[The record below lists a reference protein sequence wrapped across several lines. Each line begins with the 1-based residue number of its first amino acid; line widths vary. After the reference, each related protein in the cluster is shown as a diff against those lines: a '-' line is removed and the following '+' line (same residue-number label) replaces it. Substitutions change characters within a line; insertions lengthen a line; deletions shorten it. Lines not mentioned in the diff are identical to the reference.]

1 VPLLSPINV
10 LWGLEPILS
19 VAIATFM
26 YRRKLHSRF
35 PLFFTFQLFYVPYWI
50 ADFTANQISYRAY
63 FVTFW
68 SLEPIVILLSFAN
81 IQELFSAM
89 FRQRDGLKDFG
100 AMLFRW
106 AMVVMLLMGVVLATA
121 NAGAFQ
127 RNHFISLVLSMERSV
142 QLMMLGLVIFLIAFS
157 NHLGITHRHPVFGF
171 VIGWGILSS
180 CELLL
185 YAQRARIWFSTSTFN
200 LLHLGAYDAM
210 LLVWLGYVMV
220 KPPREVLPNML
231 LRSQRWNEALLEEP
245 EQEQE
250 EEVSTLLIGIET
262 LVERA
267 LSRVEEPSNR

>member
-1 VPLLSPINV
+1 VPLLFAKNV

-26 YRRKLHSRF
+26 YRRKLHPRF
-35 PLFFTFQLFYVPYWI
+35 PLFFTFQLFYIPYWI
-50 ADFTANQISYRAY
+50 AEFVAYRISYRAY
-63 FVTFW
+63 FNAFW
-68 SLEPIVILLSFAN
+68 VLEPFVILLSFAN
-81 IQELFSAM
+81 IQELFAAM
-89 FRQRDGLKDFG
+89 FRQREGLKDFG

-121 NAGAFQ
+121 NPGAFE
-127 RNHFISLVLSMERSV
+127 RNHFISLVLSLERSV

-157 NHLGITHRHPVFGF
+157 NHLGITSRHPVFGF
-171 VIGWGILSS
+171 VAGWGILSS

-185 YAQRARIWFSTSTFN
+185 YAQRSRFSQNTFN
-200 LLHLGAYDAM
+200 LLHLGAYDTM
-210 LLVWLGYVMV
+210 LLVWLAYVIA
-220 KPPREVLPNML
+220 KPPREMLPNML

-245 EQEQE
+245 EPE

>member
-1 VPLLSPINV
+1 
-10 LWGLEPILS
+10 
-19 VAIATFM
+19 M
-26 YRRKLHSRF
+26 YRRKLHARF

-50 ADFTANQISYRAY
+50 ADFTAHLVSYRAY

-81 IQELFSAM
+81 IQELFNAM
-89 FRQRDGLKDFG
+89 FSQREGLKDFG

-121 NAGAFQ
+121 NAGAFE
-127 RNHFISLVLSMERSV
+127 RSKFISLVVSTERSV
-142 QLMMLGLVIFLIAFS
+142 QLMMLGLLMFLIAFS
-157 NHLGITHRHPVFGF
+157 NHLGITPRHRVFGF
-171 VIGWGILSS
+171 IMGWGVIST
-180 CELLL
+180 CDLLL
-185 YAQRARIWFSTSTFN
+185 YATSARISISKIAFD

-210 LLVWLGYVMV
+210 LLVWLGYVIAKSPV
-220 KPPREVLPNML
+220 EVLPNML

-245 EQEQE
+245 EPE